1 MSNRVVR
8 KHSGS
13 LISTSDQ
20 PIRYDFYAPTSETGN
35 LPVVLF
41 LHGFK
46 GFKDWGTFPDA
57 FFEFARQNFAV
68 VAINF
73 SNGGYLPDSDRIE
86 STELFHNQTITQE
99 LDDVRTVLDA
109 IKSGV
114 IGKSAG
120 LSHLY
125 PVGIIGHSRGAHTA
139 ILAAAEFEEISC
151 LVAWASVA
159 DLLDFWPESMVNDWT
174 TTGETVITN
183 GRTNQQL
190 TIGKQL
196 YEDVLSN
203 RDRYSALKRAAELY
217 IPCLFI
223 HASDDET
230 VPHKNSQK
238 LLQAVPGSD
247 KERLVIDSG
256 GHTFGSYHPY
266 DEDELPPKFAEV
278 VDQTIRWF
286 QTYLF

>member
-1 MSNRVVR
+1 MGV
-8 KHSGS
+8 
-13 LISTSDQ
+13 I
-20 PIRYDFYAPTSETGN
+20 
-35 LPVVLF
+35 LF

-57 FFEFARQNFAV
+57 FFEIARQNFAV
-68 VAINF
+68 IAINF
-73 SNGGYLPDSDRIE
+73 SNCGYLPDSDRIE

-99 LDDVRTVLDA
+99 LDDIRTVLDA
-109 IKSGV
+109 IKSGA

-139 ILAAAEFEEISC
+139 ILAAAEFEEINC

-159 DLLDFWPESMVNDWT
+159 DLLEFWPESMISDWK
-174 TTGETVITN
+174 TTGQTTITN
-183 GRTNQQL
+183 SRTNQQL
-190 TIGKQL
+190 TIGRQL
-196 YEDVLSN
+196 YDDVIKN
-203 RDRYSALKRAAELY
+203 GDRYSAHKRAAELY

-230 VPHKNSQK
+230 VPHRNSYK
-238 LLQAVPGSD
+238 LLQAVPSSD

-266 DEDELPPKFAEV
+266 NEDEMPAKFAEV

-286 QTYLF
+286 QTYLY